1 MDDNNDND
9 NNEENIKSKNIRR
22 LLLLKTDKEL
32 KTKKKAN
39 FRINTKTIQE
49 LNKSYDLYNM
59 LLSERTTIYF
69 NYVKTEERI
78 YPNNIKPINIRKMVS
93 THKKV
98 EKPVKILNI
107 TTTIEE
113 DDCSNSP
120 INFFPQKIDF
130 GLKRINAPR
139 RRSKNFTKLPK
150 LFDNLYSDNS
160 SRIREEVNRST
171 EVAKRGLYKLVD
183 KIINIKMSE
192 DIEDIVKKNIIKL
205 RKYCNKLKKTKR
217 KVKKINKIKP
227 ISPRKSREQNER
239 NNNIKRKKNSKRM
252 TINDNKNFFKKSLFG
267 SRGENL
273 DYLKKRSGV
282 RMKTT
287 KNLKLKIIG
296 NSEQN
301 QKEIHKEHFK
311 LNYAKTMRSSE
322 IEKKNKSPKKTEY
335 SKPQKKMRIRKMQ
348 SLNNMKN
355 ILLEN
360 KGLKLYK
367 KTDSNQE
374 ESFVS
379 PFNALLSDYNNRPMK
394 TLKNSKFKPLFDKN
408 ISRNINNNINR
419 GQKSI
424 VQSNINSTEKKNN
437 NFRRS
442 MKKSKKLSIRLYDKW
457 IDLN

>member
-49 LNKSYDLYNM
+49 LNKSYDLYNI

-78 YPNNIKPINIRKMVS
+78 YPNNIKPINIPKMVS

-287 KNLKLKIIG
+287 KNLQLKIIG

-408 ISRNINNNINR
+408 TSRNINNNINR

>member
-1 MDDNNDND
+1 
-9 NNEENIKSKNIRR
+9 
-22 LLLLKTDKEL
+22 
-32 KTKKKAN
+32 
-39 FRINTKTIQE
+39 
-49 LNKSYDLYNM
+49 M

-287 KNLKLKIIG
+287 KNLQLKIIG

-301 QKEIHKEHFK
+301 QKEIHKEPFK

-408 ISRNINNNINR
+408 TSRNINNNINR

-424 VQSNINSTEKKNN
+424 IQSNINSTEKKNN

>member
-287 KNLKLKIIG
+287 KNLQLKIIG

-408 ISRNINNNINR
+408 TSRNINNNINR

-424 VQSNINSTEKKNN
+424 IQSNINSTEKKNN

>member
-252 TINDNKNFFKKSLFG
+252 TINDNKNFFKK
-267 SRGENL
+267 
-273 DYLKKRSGV
+273 
-282 RMKTT
+282 
-287 KNLKLKIIG
+287 
-296 NSEQN
+296 
-301 QKEIHKEHFK
+301 
-311 LNYAKTMRSSE
+311 
-322 IEKKNKSPKKTEY
+322 
-335 SKPQKKMRIRKMQ
+335 
-348 SLNNMKN
+348 
-355 ILLEN
+355 
-360 KGLKLYK
+360 
-367 KTDSNQE
+367 
-374 ESFVS
+374 
-379 PFNALLSDYNNRPMK
+379 
-394 TLKNSKFKPLFDKN
+394 
-408 ISRNINNNINR
+408 
-419 GQKSI
+419 
-424 VQSNINSTEKKNN
+424 
-437 NFRRS
+437 
-442 MKKSKKLSIRLYDKW
+442 
-457 IDLN
+457 